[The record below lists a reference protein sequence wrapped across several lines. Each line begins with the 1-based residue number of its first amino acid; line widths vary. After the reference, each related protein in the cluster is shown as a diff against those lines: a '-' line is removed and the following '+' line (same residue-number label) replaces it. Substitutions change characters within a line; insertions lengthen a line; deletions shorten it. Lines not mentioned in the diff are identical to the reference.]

1 MPTLLQKVQKKEI
14 TLPVAQRQT
23 LHYILEHEDESVFLN
38 VGSLAKNAG
47 VSKATVVRL
56 AKALGFQGFP
66 ELQREL
72 RNIFRNKLTTT
83 FRLQKTIQ
91 KIRSNEDIATKVL
104 QRDIQNI
111 SQTLQELS
119 FSDFKKFV
127 DSISAAKRVLI
138 IGLRSAHSLAIF
150 LGVALQFLRKEVW
163 AIRPEI
169 GDMWDR
175 LLSLRKGDIVI
186 GISFPRYTRET
197 VEVLSY
203 AKQKGIKTLAI
214 TDTLISPLAQHADHV
229 LTARHQ
235 TDSFI
240 ESFTAPLSLINA
252 LVTALAVN
260 KKRHTLKY
268 LKESE
273 GIWEK
278 QQIYYK
284 NDT

>member
-1 MPTLLQKVQKKEI
+1 MINLLQKLKKES
-14 TLPVAQRQT
+14 PSFPRAQRRM
-23 LHYILEHEDESVFLN
+23 LEYILNNGDESVFLN
-38 VGSLAKNAG
+38 IRELAQKAG

-56 AKALGFQGFP
+56 AKTLGFAGFP
-66 ELQREL
+66 DMQKEL
-72 RNIFRNKLTTT
+72 RQQFRNKLTTT

-91 KIRSNEDIATKVL
+91 KIGSHEDIAAKVL

-111 SQTLQELS
+111 SETLEELS
-119 FSDFKKFV
+119 LGEFKKFMAH
-127 DSISAAKRVLI
+127 ISAAKRVFI
-138 IGLRSAHSLAIF
+138 VGLRSAHSLAIF

-163 AIRPEI
+163 VIRPEI

-175 LLSLRKGDIVI
+175 LLGLRKGDVVI

-197 VEVLSY
+197 IEVLKF
-203 AKQKGIKTLAI
+203 ARGKGVKTLAI
-214 TDTLISPLAQHADHV
+214 TDTLISPLAHCADHV
-229 LTARHQ
+229 LTARYQ

-252 LVTALAVN
+252 LVTALGVN
-260 KKRHTLKY
+260 KKRYTFKY

-273 GIWEK
+273 VIWEE

-284 NDT
+284 A